1 MTLRNDIVARL
12 FTNPTWMETAPC
24 KGAGAVFYGPL
35 GNGSGG
41 DPRWA
46 REAKAICATCPH
58 RIRCLEYAL
67 DNNEDHG
74 IWGGLSVRERRS
86 IAHDRRAM
94 GWTTGRNR
102 NITRKAS

>member
-12 FTNPTWMETAPC
+12 FTNPPWMVDAPC
-24 KGAGAVFYGPL
+24 KTSDADFFGPG
-35 GNGSGG
+35 GNPGGSV
-41 DPRWA
+41 RWA
-46 REAKAICATCPH
+46 AQAKAVCHSCPH
-58 RIRCLEYAL
+58 RIRCLELAL